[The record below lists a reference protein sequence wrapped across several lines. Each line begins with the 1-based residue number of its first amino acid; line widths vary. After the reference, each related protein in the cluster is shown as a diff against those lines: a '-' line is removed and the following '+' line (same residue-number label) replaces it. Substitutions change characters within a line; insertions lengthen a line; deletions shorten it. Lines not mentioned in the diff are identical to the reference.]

1 MFALLAMFGDLGCSL
16 GPWLTGVMSDAAQ
29 SSAAITMDSLKFG
42 VLVGTVFPLIML
54 GLLALLRRRKTE

>member
-1 MFALLAMFGDLGCSL
+1 
-16 GPWLTGVMSDAAQ
+16 MSDAAQ

-54 GLLALLRRRKTE
+54 GLLVLLRRRKTE